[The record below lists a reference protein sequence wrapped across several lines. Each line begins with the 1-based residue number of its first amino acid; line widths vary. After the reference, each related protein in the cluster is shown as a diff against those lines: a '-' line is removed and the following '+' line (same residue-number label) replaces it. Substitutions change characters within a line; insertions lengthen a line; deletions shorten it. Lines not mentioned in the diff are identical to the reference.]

1 MSLAAKLLKAKAAL
15 GLGDDDAPATEPIPK
30 QQTAQSRGVSEVGPR
45 RGAAQ

>member
-30 QQTAQSRGVSEVGPR
+30 QHGGIDKSKKKGRLNAR
-45 RGAAQ
+45 